1 LKKADFG
8 VSFLMFFV
16 GIAALVR
23 AWSYPAQTKMMPI
36 IYSVALIILSFLL
49 GVRSIRKEKSSE
61 ENVVQTEEPLS
72 RVFFVGGIIFAYIAS
87 IEILGFYSSTILFLF
102 LFMFLMRAA
111 SWLVTTLVSV
121 GTTVV
126 IYFFFETLLNIPIP
140 KGIFF

>member
-1 LKKADFG
+1 
-8 VSFLMFFV
+8 MFFV

-36 IYSVALIILSFLL
+36 INSVALIILSFLL